1 MKELQIQVRGGLVQ
15 AVMADAPEDFKDISV
30 VIVDYD
36 VGDTPATELKPVSD
50 GHSVVYA
57 NVYEETIG
65 QSEIRVGIT
74 NNRSPHCGAR

>member
-1 MKELQIQVRGGLVQ
+1 MKDLQIQVRGGLVQ
-15 AVMADAPEDFKDISV
+15 AVLADTPEDFKDVNV

-36 VGDTPATELKPVSD
+36 VEGTSATELKPVSD

>member
-15 AVMADAPEDFKDISV
+15 AVMADAPEDFKDINV
-30 VIVDYD
+30 
-36 VGDTPATELKPVSD
+36 TPATELKPVSD

-65 QSEIRVGIT
+65 QSEIRVGMT
-74 NNRSPHCGAR
+74 NTRCPHCGAW